1 MAITTI
7 KDLLT
12 EELRDLYHAEKQLTK
27 ALPKMAKAAS
37 SSELVQAFED
47 HLDATNGQVMR
58 LEKAF
63 QLLETTARAKKC
75 EAMEGLIKEGGEAI
89 EEEMADPIRDL
100 ALIAA
105 AQKVEHYEISGY
117 ASAHSLAVACGEKDV
132 AELLQETLEEEEQA
146 DSALTSLAAA
156 LLEERGVEVEG

>member
-1 MAITTI
+1 MAITTT
-7 KDLLT
+7 KDLLV

-37 SSELVQAFED
+37 STDLAQAFED
-47 HLDATNGQVMR
+47 HLEETNGQVTR

-75 EAMEGLIKEGGEAI
+75 KGMEGLIEEGGEAI
-89 EEEMADPIRDL
+89 EEEMSDSMRDL

-117 ASAHSLAVACGEKDV
+117 ASAHALAVACGERDV
-132 AELLQETLEEEEQA
+132 AELLQETMEEEEEA
-146 DSALTSLAAA
+146 DAALTTIAASV
-156 LLEERGVEVEG
+156 LEEQEVEA